1 MTDRDCFVR
10 SELSTFA
17 LHLGFALQIEELNE
31 ERGNSEKRNG
41 VVRKGTASEHRAIN
55 DVIRQLFYL

>member
-1 MTDRDCFVR
+1 
-10 SELSTFA
+10 LSTFA
-17 LHLGFALQIEELNE
+17 LHLGFALQIEQLNE